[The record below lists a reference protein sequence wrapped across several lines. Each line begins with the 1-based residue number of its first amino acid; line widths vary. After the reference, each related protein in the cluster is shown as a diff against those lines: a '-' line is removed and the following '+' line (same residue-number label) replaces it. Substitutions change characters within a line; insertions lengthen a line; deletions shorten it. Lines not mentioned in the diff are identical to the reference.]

1 MIQAAA
7 KLRKKRPDA
16 ANPTGLLSLCVIC
29 SNELSQRILDCE
41 AAGRFET
48 LLESGNRRQRRT

>member
-16 ANPTGLLSLCVIC
+16 ANPTGLLSLCVIR

-41 AAGRFET
+41 AA
-48 LLESGNRRQRRT
+48 